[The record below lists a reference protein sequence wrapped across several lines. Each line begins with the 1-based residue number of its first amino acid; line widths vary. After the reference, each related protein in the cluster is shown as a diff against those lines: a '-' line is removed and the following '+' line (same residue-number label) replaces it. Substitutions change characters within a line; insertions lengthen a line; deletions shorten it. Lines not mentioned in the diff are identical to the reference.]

1 MQPDEAVSCGA
12 QAGLRIGKGETR
24 SAPAKGAAPVHR
36 PVLFRP
42 RFERSLYVTAPSVMR
57 NGAREG
63 EWKVILLLR
72 QGSDDP
78 LVKIETPLR
87 DPSFLTSQ
95 RGRSRASTRAFFA
108 AVF

>member
-1 MQPDEAVSCGA
+1 
-12 QAGLRIGKGETR
+12 
-24 SAPAKGAAPVHR
+24 VHR

-78 LVKIETPLR
+78 LVKIETPRSPHVRRPVRFSLPFFDHSLR
-87 DPSFLTSQ
+87 VTAPV
-95 RGRSRASTRAFFA
+95 RYA
-108 AVF
+108 

>member
-1 MQPDEAVSCGA
+1 
-12 QAGLRIGKGETR
+12 
-24 SAPAKGAAPVHR
+24 
-36 PVLFRP
+36 
-42 RFERSLYVTAPSVMR
+42 MR

-78 LVKIETPLR
+78 LVKIETPRR